1 MCTSCCYCSRIFMWK
16 WKHRISS
23 KAFILPEYFKAGVI
37 LYSQH
42 KKLIHSVFHLSMSFI
57 FNLPLSRER
66 YYNNKWKHKFP
77 WIALLLLFILLLRF
91 LLALV
96 SLPDLL
102 SVYPVTFLNGS
113 SWHWEK
119 EKILSQIQG
128 FDEALHQNFFK
139 TRFTSDSRWCFQPE
153 ILRESRPLCTAN

>member
-1 MCTSCCYCSRIFMWK
+1 MGK

-23 KAFILPEYFKAGVI
+23 KTFILPEYFKEGMI

-42 KKLIHSVFHLSMSFI
+42 KNLIHSVFHLSMSFI

-66 YYNNKWKHKFP
+66 YYDNKWKHKFP
-77 WIALLLLFILLLRF
+77 WIALLLLVILLLRF

-96 SLPDLL
+96 SLPDHL

-113 SWHWEK
+113 NWHWE
-119 EKILSQIQG
+119 EQKIPSPIQG
-128 FDEALHQNFFK
+128 VDDALHQNFLK
-139 TRFTSDSRWCFQPE
+139 TRFTSDSRWYFWLE
-153 ILRESRPLCTAN
+153 LVRESRPLCTAN